1 MNKYPYTHFE
11 IMTQLEDAINK
22 LEANSKVFAERL
34 EKLET
39 GLTINDFYQAEK
51 QKINQ
56 IVNRLDTITTDLGA
70 VDWIQ

>member
-1 MNKYPYTHFE
+1 
-11 IMTQLEDAINK
+11 MTQLEDAINK

-51 QKINQ
+51 QKVNQ
-56 IVNRLDTITTDLGA
+56 IIDSLDTITAELGA

>member
-1 MNKYPYTHFE
+1 
-11 IMTQLEDAINK
+11 MTQLEDAINK

-56 IVNRLDTITTDLGA
+56 IIDRLDNITAELGA
-70 VDWIQ
+70 IEWIQ